1 MSSAD
6 ANPDALGADGP
17 LVGPLA
23 GLRVIDLTRV
33 LSGPFCTMTLGDM
46 GAEVIKVEHPTGG
59 DDTRSFA
66 PPYQGDQSAYFLSV
80 NRNKKSLTLNL
91 KDDAAKEVLW
101 QLIDTADIIVENFR
115 PGAAKRLGFGY
126 DDVAARRPEMIYAT
140 ISGFGDT
147 GPEASR
153 PGYDLIV
160 QGESA
165 MMNITG
171 APDTPPFK
179 MGTSIADLVSG
190 MNLVQGILAALYAR
204 RDSGKG
210 QHVKV
215 SMLEALTS
223 LLTYHAG
230 NYYATGVSSERRGN
244 AHPSIVPYETFQASD
259 GWLNIAVGNDA
270 QWEKFCPAIDRM
282 DLKDHDLFATIPDR
296 VNNRAEL
303 IPILTEVLQQKTR
316 DDWIAILSAAGIPCG
331 AIRTVAEACE
341 NETLKQR
348 GMIWKT
354 DHPSAGEVRSIG
366 NPIEMTGTPFAQPSP
381 APRLGEHTE
390 AVLGDLL
397 GFSAKKIATLKEQG
411 SI

>member
-6 ANPDALGADGP
+6 ANPDAFGGA
-17 LVGPLA
+17 GPLA

-91 KDDAAKEVLW
+91 KDDTAKEVLW
-101 QLIDTADIIVENFR
+101 QLIETADIIVENFR

-147 GPEASR
+147 GPEATR

-190 MNLVQGILAALYAR
+190 MNLVQGILAALLSR

-244 AHPSIVPYETFQASD
+244 AHPSIVPYETFKASD

-270 QWEKFCPAIDRM
+270 QWENFCPAIGRL
-282 DLKDHDLFATIPDR
+282 DLKDHELFATIPDR
-296 VNNRAEL
+296 VNNRDQL
-303 IPILTEVLQQKTR
+303 IPILTDVLQQKSR
-316 DDWIAILSAAGIPCG
+316 DDWIAVLSAAGIPCG
-331 AIRTVAEACE
+331 ALRTVAEACE

-348 GMIWKT
+348 GMIWTT
-354 DHPSAGEVRSIG
+354 DHPTAGKVRSIG
-366 NPIEMTGTPFAQPSP
+366 NPIEMTDTPFAPPSP

-390 AVLGDLL
+390 AVLGSLL
-397 GFSAKKIATLKEQG
+397 GFRAEKIAALKEQG
-411 SI
+411 TI

>member
-6 ANPDALGADGP
+6 ANPDAFGGA
-17 LVGPLA
+17 GPLA

-91 KDDAAKEVLW
+91 KDDTAKEVLW
-101 QLIDTADIIVENFR
+101 QLIETADIIVENFR

-147 GPEASR
+147 GPEATR

-190 MNLVQGILAALYAR
+190 MNLVQAILAALLSR

-244 AHPSIVPYETFQASD
+244 AHPSIVPYETFKASD

-270 QWEKFCPAIDRM
+270 QWENFCPAIGRL
-282 DLKDHDLFATIPDR
+282 DLKDHELFATIPDR
-296 VNNRAEL
+296 VNNRDQL
-303 IPILTEVLQQKTR
+303 IPILTDVLQQKSR
-316 DDWIAILSAAGIPCG
+316 DDWIAVLSAAGIPCG
-331 AIRTVAEACE
+331 ALRTVAEACE

-348 GMIWKT
+348 GMIWTT
-354 DHPSAGEVRSIG
+354 DHPTAGKVRSIG
-366 NPIEMTGTPFAQPSP
+366 NPIEMTDTPFAPPSP

-390 AVLGDLL
+390 AVLGSLL
-397 GFSAKKIATLKEQG
+397 GFSAEKIAALKEQG
-411 SI
+411 TI

>member
-1 MSSAD
+1 MSSAETT
-6 ANPDALGADGP
+6 PP
-17 LVGPLA
+17 LS

-46 GAEVIKVEHPTGG
+46 GAEVIKVEHPLGG
-59 DDTRSFA
+59 DDTRAFA

-91 KDDAAKEVLW
+91 KDEGAKEVLW

-126 DDVAARRPEMIYAT
+126 DDVAARRPEIIYAS
-140 ISGFGDT
+140 ISGFGDS
-147 GPEASR
+147 GPDATR

-171 APDTPPFK
+171 SADTSPYK

-190 MNLVQGILAALYAR
+190 MTLVQGILAALYAR

-215 SMLEALTS
+215 SMLEALSS

-230 NYYATGVSSERRGN
+230 NYFATGVSYERAGN
-244 AHPSIVPYETFQASD
+244 AHPSIVPYETFEAAD

-270 QWEKFCPAIDRM
+270 QWVTFCDAVDRQ
-282 DLKDHDLFATIPDR
+282 DLKVHDDYAKGPDR
-296 VNNRAEL
+296 VNNRKRLIRIIGDILRRKSRAEW
-303 IPILTEVLQQKTR
+303 ITILGQ
-316 DDWIAILSAAGIPCG
+316 AGIPCG
-331 AIRTVAEACE
+331 AIQTVGEICE
-341 NETLKQR
+341 SETLKQR
-348 GMIWKT
+348 GMIWNMQ
-354 DHPSAGEVRSIG
+354 HPTAGEVRNIA
-366 NPIEMTGTPFAQPSP
+366 NPIVMTGTPFAQPSP
-381 APRLGEHTE
+381 PPQLGEHTDDVLRD
-390 AVLGDLL
+390 VLG
-397 GFSAKKIATLKEQG
+397 FNAEKIAALKDQG
-411 SI
+411 SA

>member
-6 ANPDALGADGP
+6 ANPDAFGGA
-17 LVGPLA
+17 GPLA

-91 KDDAAKEVLW
+91 KDDTAKEVLW
-101 QLIDTADIIVENFR
+101 QLIETADIIVENFR

-147 GPEASR
+147 GPEATR

-190 MNLVQGILAALYAR
+190 MNLVQGILAALLSR

-244 AHPSIVPYETFQASD
+244 AHPSIVPYETFKASD

-270 QWEKFCPAIDRM
+270 QWENFCPAIGRL
-282 DLKDHDLFATIPDR
+282 DLKDHELFATIPDR
-296 VNNRAEL
+296 VNNRDQL
-303 IPILTEVLQQKTR
+303 IPILTDVLQQKSR
-316 DDWIAILSAAGIPCG
+316 DDWIAVLSAAGIPCG
-331 AIRTVAEACE
+331 ALRTVAEACE

-348 GMIWKT
+348 GMIWTT
-354 DHPSAGEVRSIG
+354 DHPTAGKVRSIG
-366 NPIEMTGTPFAQPSP
+366 NPIEMTDTPFAPPSP

-390 AVLGDLL
+390 AVLGSLL
-397 GFSAKKIATLKEQG
+397 GFSAEKIAALKEQG
-411 SI
+411 AI